1 MGLADLWRRLRASR
15 TVSMASSVLPGA
27 PRPVPDALWQATLDT
42 YPFLRE
48 RPDHEL
54 AHLRLLSSHF
64 LGGKEFHGAQ
74 GLEITDTMAIAIAA
88 QACLPVLHF
97 GPPAEALAWY
107 GDFVGIVVHAGEV
120 VARREAVDDAGV
132 VHFYDEVLSG
142 EAMDQG
148 PVMLSWHDVAQA
160 GTSAQD
166 GYNVVVHEFV
176 HKIDMCNGVPDGC
189 PPLPAGFMGS
199 THAREARA
207 AWFAVLQPAYDN
219 FREQVI
225 IAERFG
231 GAQPWLDAYGAES
244 IDEFFAVACEA
255 YFVNRNRFSAE
266 FAGLLPLFDA
276 FFRPASRAVDTI
288 KG

>member
-1 MGLADLWRRLRASR
+1 MGLSDLWRRLRNSR
-15 TVSMASSVLPGA
+15 AAHLLPGA
-27 PRPVPDALWQATLDT
+27 ARPIPDGLWLATLDT

-48 RPDHEL
+48 RPENEV

-64 LGGKEFHGAQ
+64 LGSKEFHGAQ
-74 GLEITDTMAIAIAA
+74 GLQVTDAMAVAIAA
-88 QACLPVLHF
+88 QACLPLLHF
-97 GPPAEALAWY
+97 GPPSEALAWY
-107 GDFVGIVVHAGEV
+107 GDFVGIVVHADEV

-132 VHFYDEVLSG
+132 VHFYNEVLSG

-148 PVMLSWHDVAQA
+148 PVMLSWHDVAHA
-160 GTSAQD
+160 GASAQD

-176 HKIDMCNGVPDGC
+176 HKIDMCNGAPDGC
-189 PPLPAGFMGS
+189 PPLPPGFMG
-199 THAREARA
+199 THSAREARA

-231 GAQPWLDAYGAES
+231 GVAPWLDPYGAES

-255 YFVNRNRFSAE
+255 YFVNRSRFSAE
-266 FAGLLPLFDA
+266 FSDLVPLFDA
-276 FFRPASRAVDTI
+276 FFRPSSSTVDRI
-288 KG
+288 KA